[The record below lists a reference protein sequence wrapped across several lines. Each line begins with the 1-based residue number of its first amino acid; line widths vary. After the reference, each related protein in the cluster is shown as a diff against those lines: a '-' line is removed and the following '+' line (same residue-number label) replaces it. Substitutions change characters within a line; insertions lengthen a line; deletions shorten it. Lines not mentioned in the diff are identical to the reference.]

1 LKISLITATY
11 NSIETLP
18 TCMRSVATQT
28 HKNIEHIIVDGCSN
42 DGTVDFLKSSGFSYS
57 ILISE
62 PDFGIYDA
70 LNKGLSIAT
79 GEIIGFLHSDDK
91 LYHDRVL
98 EIVSTQFRESKE
110 LQLVYSNLV
119 YVSARFPE
127 KITRRWLSQQ
137 YYPGMLSTGWMPPH
151 PTMYLKAELYKK
163 LGGFDSGMRISA
175 DYLSI
180 LRIFSIPEI
189 KSKYIDDIFIA
200 MREGGISNRNVQS
213 LLVKWYEDFRS
224 LRACGYGLTQC
235 ICIIAKKNLQKIVQ
249 IRIFSGDNLDP

>member
-1 LKISLITATY
+1 MKISLITATY

-18 TCMRSVATQT
+18 TCMYSVATQT
-28 HKNIEHIIVDGCSN
+28 HKNIEHIIIDGCSS
-42 DGTVDFLKSSGFSYS
+42 DGTIDFLKNSGFSYS
-57 ILISE
+57 VLISE

-70 LNKGLSIAT
+70 LNKGLSMAT

-98 EIVSTQFRESKE
+98 EIVSTQFRESEE

-127 KITRRWLSQQ
+127 KITRMWLSQQ
-137 YYPGMLSTGWMPPH
+137 FYPGLLSTGWMPPH
-151 PTMYLKAELYKK
+151 PTMYLKAELYRE
-163 LGGFDSGMRISA
+163 LGGFDSSMRISA

-180 LRIFSIPEI
+180 LKIFSIPELQ
-189 KSKYIDDIFIA
+189 SKYIDDIFIA
-200 MREGGISNRNVQS
+200 MREGGVSNRNVKS
-213 LLVKWYEDFRS
+213 LLVKWHEDFQS

-235 ICIIAKKNLQKIVQ
+235 ICIIAKKNLQKLGQ
-249 IRIFSGDNLDP
+249 IRILSSASI